1 MIYIFFKKLY
11 NRRNKKN
18 KLIIIY
24 TIANTCK
31 KADDSHKI
39 ISFLTYLQCTA
50 NTLYRNAHSE
60 KIFKYHMFRTHDKNQ
75 QTYPQGH

>member
-1 MIYIFFKKLY
+1 MIYILKKKFI
-11 NRRNKKN
+11 KKN

-50 NTLYRNAHSE
+50 NTLYRNAHS
-60 KIFKYHMFRTHDKNQ
+60 
-75 QTYPQGH
+75 

>member
-1 MIYIFFKKLY
+1 MIYIFLKNLY

-39 ISFLTYLQCTA
+39 ISFLTYL
-50 NTLYRNAHSE
+50 YE
-60 KIFKYHMFRTHDKNQ
+60 YIITHLL
-75 QTYPQGH
+75 

>member
-1 MIYIFFKKLY
+1 MIYIFFKNLY

-39 ISFLTYLQCTA
+39 ISFLTYLQYTA
-50 NTLYRNAHSE
+50 P
-60 KIFKYHMFRTHDKNQ
+60 KYQIISLTKYVYDYKTYLTH
-75 QTYPQGH
+75 